1 MLGLNGSLFRGIGL
15 GLILAGIIFSLGEF
29 EPSKEEIMSKA
40 RQYGMLTEKEFREK
54 QKQKDKSSQQTA
66 EPPETVPAEQKPV
79 EQPQPA
85 AEQPKLATGQPKPA
99 PVQPS
104 PAPEEPE
111 QAPSQPH
118 VSDGTIKV
126 IIPRGSNSSQIAQI
140 LLANKLIVSAD
151 EFLDE
156 VHKMRV
162 SKRFKAGTFVIK
174 SGLSQREIIKEL
186 TK

>member
-40 RQYGMLTEKEFREK
+40 RQYGMLTEKEFLDK
-54 QKQKDKSSQQTA
+54 QKQQQKEA
-66 EPPETVPAEQKPV
+66 PAESKPAPS
-79 EQPQPA
+79 E
-85 AEQPKLATGQPKPA
+85 PKISPEEPKQTEEQPKPA

-104 PAPEEPE
+104 PAPEQPK
-111 QAPSQPH
+111 QAPTQPP
-118 VSDGTIKV
+118 VSEGTIKV
-126 IIPRGSNSSQIAQI
+126 VIPRGSNSSQIAQI
-140 LLANKLIVSAD
+140 LLANKLIVSED

-162 SKRFKAGTFVIK
+162 SKRFKAGTFEIK
-174 SGLSQREIIKEL
+174 AGLSQREIIKEL